1 MFFTQLLTIAI
12 IHLLAVIS
20 PGPDFILITR
30 NSIAYSRKAGRYSA
44 LGLGLGILVHVFY
57 SIVGIG
63 FVISQSILLFSIIK
77 IIGAS
82 YLVYI
87 GYKSL
92 TSKPSP
98 SKLNMNEIA
107 VKQDLKPIEAVKIG
121 FITNVTN
128 PKVTLFFLSLFTQVI
143 NPGTPL
149 SWQIL
154 YGLEMSVV
162 TFGWF
167 AIVATAFTHPLIKH
181 KVGGIQH
188 YAERVMG
195 VILIGLGIR
204 LALAKSS

>member
-1 MFFTQLLTIAI
+1 ML
-12 IHLLAVIS
+12 V
-20 PGPDFILITR
+20 TR
-30 NSIAYSRKAGRYSA
+30 NSVAYSRKAGRYSA

-63 FVISQSILLFSIIK
+63 LIISQSIVLFSIIK
-77 IIGAS
+77 IVGAS

-92 TSKPSP
+92 TSKASP
-98 SKLNMNEIA
+98 AKPNANEIA
-107 VKQDLKPIEAVKIG
+107 KKQDLTPAQAVKMG

-149 SWQIL
+149 LWQIA

-162 TFGWF
+162 TAAWF
-167 AIVATAFTHPLIKH
+167 VLVATAFTHSLIKSR
-181 KVGGIQH
+181 VGKIQH
-188 YAERVMG
+188 YAERFMG
-195 VILIGLGIR
+195 VILIGLGIK
-204 LALAKSS
+204 LALAKAR